1 MPRLEMSPM
10 ERLGLSTNAEGLI
23 VSDHPDNDKNP
34 RNSKDKQDKKDKKE
48 KSKAAGNTRK
58 RERAMQK
65 EIRRAYYRKS
75 LQWHPD
81 RWAGMG
87 MYALPVQAAFELI
100 NEAYNSLTNEEKDSP
115 EGNKT
120 NDQAGATEEAM
131 FE

>member
-1 MPRLEMSPM
+1 M

-34 RNSKDKQDKKDKKE
+34 RHNKNKQDKKDQKE
-48 KSKAAGNTRK
+48 TSKAAGNTRK
-58 RERAMQK
+58 RERALQK

-87 MYALPVQAAFELI
+87 MYTLPVQAAFELI
-100 NEAYNSLTNEEKDSP
+100 NEAYNSLTNE
-115 EGNKT
+115 KT
-120 NDQAGATEEAM
+120 ESAETKASGHTGATEEGM

>member
-1 MPRLEMSPM
+1 M

-23 VSDHPDNDKNP
+23 VSDHPDNDNNP

-48 KSKAAGNTRK
+48 KSKASGNTRK

-100 NEAYNSLTNEEKDSP
+100 NEAYNSLTNEEKNSAT
-115 EGNKT
+115 GSKS